1 MSVIEIIDI
10 EEDLV
15 TNESIHYVVTAMV
28 EDMRLTRP
36 AVYYPTDLASPA
48 EYGPG
53 VCSAG
58 FEVMFGDDPPPTLG
72 SDLDLLNYIQDLD
85 LDWQLDE
92 SDSPDDI

>member
-1 MSVIEIIDI
+1 MAVIEIIDI

-15 TNESIHYVVTAMV
+15 TDESIHYIVTAMV

-72 SDLDLLNYIQDLD
+72 SSVDLLNYIQDLD

>member
-1 MSVIEIIDI
+1 MALIQIINI

-15 TNESIHYVVTAMV
+15 TNESIHYIVTAMV
-28 EDMRLTRP
+28 EDMRLTKAAIYHP
-36 AVYYPTDLASPA
+36 ADRATPA

-53 VCSAG
+53 ICSAG

-72 SDLDLLNYIQDLD
+72 SSVDLLNYIQDLD

-92 SDSPDDI
+92 SDDI

>member
-36 AVYYPTDLASPA
+36 AVYYPTDLASPE

-72 SDLDLLNYIQDLD
+72 SSVDLLNYIQDLD

>member
-1 MSVIEIIDI
+1 MSVINIIDI
-10 EEDLV
+10 EEDLI
-15 TNESIHYVVTAMV
+15 TDESIHYVVTAMV

-58 FEVMFGDDPPPTLG
+58 FQVMLGDDPPPTLG
-72 SDLDLLNYIQDLD
+72 SSIDLLNYIQDLD

-92 SDSPDDI
+92 SDNPDDI

>member
-1 MSVIEIIDI
+1 MAVINVINL
-10 EEDLV
+10 EEDLIAD
-15 TNESIHYVVTAMV
+15 ESIHYIVTALV
-28 EDMRLTRP
+28 EDTRLTRP
-36 AVYYPTDLASPA
+36 AVYYPTDLASPE

-92 SDSPDDI
+92 SDNI

>member
-1 MSVIEIIDI
+1 MNVINVIDL

-15 TNESIHYVVTAMV
+15 THESIHYIVTAMV
-28 EDMRLTRP
+28 ADKRLARP
-36 AVYYPTDLASPA
+36 AVYHPADLASPE

-58 FEVMFGDDPPPTLG
+58 FEILLGDNPPPTLG
-72 SDLDLLNYIQDLD
+72 SPVDLFNYIQDLD

-92 SDSPDDI
+92 TD

>member
-36 AVYYPTDLASPA
+36 AVYYPTDLASPE

-72 SDLDLLNYIQDLD
+72 SSVDLLNYIQDLD

-92 SDSPDDI
+92 SDGPDDI

>member
-1 MSVIEIIDI
+1 MAVINIIDL

-15 TNESIHYVVTAMV
+15 TDESIYYVVTAMV
-28 EDMRLTRP
+28 EDMRLTKAAIYHP
-36 AVYYPTDLASPA
+36 ADLASPE

-72 SDLDLLNYIQDLD
+72 SPLDLLSYIQDLD

-92 SDSPDDI
+92 ED

>member
-1 MSVIEIIDI
+1 MAVINIIDL

-15 TNESIHYVVTAMV
+15 TDESIHYIVTAMV
-28 EDMRLTRP
+28 EDMRLTKAAIYHP
-36 AVYYPTDLASPA
+36 ADLASPE

-72 SDLDLLNYIQDLD
+72 PLDLLSYVQDLD

-92 SDSPDDI
+92 ED

>member
-1 MSVIEIIDI
+1 MSVIEIIGI

-36 AVYYPTDLASPA
+36 AVYYPTDLASPE

-72 SDLDLLNYIQDLD
+72 SSVDLLNYIQDLD

>member
-1 MSVIEIIDI
+1 MAVIEVIDI

-15 TNESIHYVVTAMV
+15 TDESIHYVVTEMV
-28 EDMRLTRP
+28 EDMRLTRAAVIYP
-36 AVYYPTDLASPA
+36 ADIASPE

-53 VCSAG
+53 LCSAG

-72 SDLDLLNYIQDLD
+72 SSIDLLNYIQDLD

-92 SDSPDDI
+92 QD

>member
-1 MSVIEIIDI
+1 MTVIEVIDI

-15 TNESIHYVVTAMV
+15 TDESIHYVVTARV

-36 AVYYPTDLASPA
+36 AVYYPADIASPE

-53 VCSAG
+53 LCSAG

-72 SDLDLLNYIQDLD
+72 SSIDLLNYIQDLD

-92 SDSPDDI
+92 QD